1 MSTEQLPTDFDFAIY
16 LTQTPE
22 GLNVDIRAKAVD
34 GEEPP
39 ESEAKQ
45 ILTWIA
51 QNWQRIRA
59 EAVGVKVPY
68 RSPILGADGK
78 SIH

>member
-1 MSTEQLPTDFDFAIY
+1 MSDSLPTNFDFAIY
-16 LTQTPE
+16 LTHTPK
-22 GLNVDIRAKAVD
+22 GLNVDIRAKAGD
-34 GEEPP
+34 GEDPP
-39 ESEAKQ
+39 DTEAKA
-45 ILTWIA
+45 IVTWIA
-51 QNWQRIRA
+51 QNWQRIKA